1 MAESR
6 YHNEGGPIGWMASNP
21 IAANLLLIIVLI
33 AGYIA
38 IGGIRK
44 EVFPSFPTDTF
55 TVTVPYPGSSPEEV
69 EQGIVLKIE
78 EELRDIVGIKEM
90 RSTAMEGVGVVTV
103 EMEPGSDIAKALNQ
117 AKVRVDSIPAFPLDA
132 EEPIVEEVVSRG
144 YAMRVSVYGDLDEA
158 GLKQLADQVR
168 EEILELEGISEID
181 VLGERDYEI
190 SIEVSSAELRRY
202 GLDFDQVVNAV
213 RSRSRDLPGGTVRT
227 ENGSITLRSV
237 SQAYTGQEFAALTL
251 VTREDGTAVKL
262 GDVATVVDG
271 FEDQPVLSHL
281 NGRRAVT
288 LAIYRVGDQD
298 VLQITSELR
307 QYIADKQAHLAD
319 GVYITGWMDESVHLR
334 GRINL
339 MLRNAAQGGLLVVLA
354 LALFLDLG
362 LALWVIL
369 GVPFAVMAT
378 LATIY
383 FLGLPISI
391 NVLSVF
397 AFILVLGILVDDGI
411 VTAESAYAYIQSDGP
426 GTASVVRGVRRVATA
441 TIFGAMTTIIAFG
454 PTLFLSEGFARVMTH
469 IGPVV
474 VLCIFYSLVETKLI
488 LPAHLRHIRT
498 GRQPSS
504 GWRGAVQAVQNRFSS
519 ALSDFAAGPYRRVLH
534 LSLQH
539 RYTALAIFLA
549 VLIVSLALV
558 PSGIVRFVFFPNVP
572 SDQIR
577 VTLEMPQG
585 TAWER
590 THEYARRIEAAV
602 QRMNERFHAEA
613 DTESDV
619 VVELLVI
626 SESDTSATVDIDLIP
641 SQYRSI
647 SSVVLAQWL
656 REELGPL
663 EGVRELSINAVAG
676 PPDSAVEVQLTGHRL
691 ETLQAAAEE
700 LKQSLAKMR
709 GVQDISDSFNA
720 GGKELDIRV
729 TAQGEALGLGSVD
742 LARQVRQAFFGAE
755 VQRVQRGR
763 DEVRVY
769 VRLPAEDRAQLGSL
783 QSLWIRLPDGRKV
796 PFPVVGEAREQTGL
810 STIDRIDRKRVVFV
824 QADVNKSVVE
834 PGDIIRLLDSKVLPE
849 VLQRHPGI
857 SYKFGGQAE
866 AEEKTSASLT
876 YGFVIILIMIYG
888 ALAIPLKSYIEPLL
902 IMSVIPFGII
912 GAIVGHLVLGKDIS
926 ILSVVGIIGL
936 VGVVVND
943 SLVMVDFINH
953 YIDEGHD
960 WRSAITQAGPRRFR
974 AVILTSVTTFLGLL
988 PIQMETS
995 IQSEFVKPMAIS
1007 IAFGVLFA
1015 TFVTLILVPVLY
1027 HIARDLEKLVTG
1039 SSVAKYDSVAPAA
1052 D

>member
-1 MAESR
+1 MPESR
-6 YHNEGGPIGWMASNP
+6 YYSESGPIGWMASNP
-21 IAANLLLIIVLI
+21 IAANLLLVIVLI

-38 IGGIRK
+38 TGSIRK

-78 EELRDIVGIKEM
+78 EALRDIVGIKEI
-90 RSTAMEGVGVVTV
+90 RSTAMEGMGVVTV

-117 AKVRVDSIPAFPLDA
+117 AKVRVDGIPAFPLDA
-132 EEPIVEEVVSRG
+132 EEPIVEEVIRRG
-144 YAMRVSVYGDLDEA
+144 FAMRVSVYGDLDEA

-168 EEILELEGISEID
+168 EEILDLQGISEIR
-181 VLGERDYEI
+181 VVGERDYEI
-190 SIEVSSAELRRY
+190 SIEVSTADLRRF
-202 GLDFDQVVNAV
+202 GLDFDQVVDAV
-213 RSRSRDLPGGTVRT
+213 RSRSRDLPGGIVRT
-227 ENGSITLRSV
+227 ENGSVTLRSV
-237 SQAYTGQEFAALTL
+237 SQAYTGQEFEALNL
-251 VTREDGTAVKL
+251 LTREDGTSIRL

-271 FEDQPVLSHL
+271 FEDQPVLSTL
-281 NGRRAVT
+281 DGRRAIT
-288 LAIYRVGDQD
+288 LIVDRVGDQD
-298 VLQITSELR
+298 VLQITDELR
-307 QYIADKQAHLAD
+307 RYIADKQASLAD
-319 GVYITGWMDESVHLR
+319 GVYITGWIDESKILR
-334 GRINL
+334 GRIDL
-339 MLRNAAQGGLLVVLA
+339 MLRNAAQGALLVILA

-369 GVPFAVMAT
+369 GVPFAIMGT
-378 LATIY
+378 LATIH

-441 TIFGAMTTIIAFG
+441 TIFGAMTTVIAFG
-454 PTLFLSEGFARVMTH
+454 PTLFLTEGFARVMTH

-474 VLCIFYSLVETKLI
+474 MLCIFFSLVETKLI
-488 LPAHLRHIRT
+488 LPAHLRHIRI
-498 GRQPSS
+498 GEKPPG
-504 GWRGAVQAVQNRFSS
+504 GWRGGLRRVQNKC
-519 ALSDFAAGPYRRVLH
+519 ALALGNFAAGPYRRLLRAALH
-534 LSLQH
+534 Q
-539 RYTALAIFLA
+539 RYTTLAAFLA
-549 VLIVSLALV
+549 VLIVCLALV

-572 SDQIR
+572 SDQIM

-590 THEYARRIEAAV
+590 THDYARRIEAAAR
-602 QRMNERFHAEA
+602 RMNERYLAVE
-613 DTESDV
+613 DTSVDV
-619 VVELLVI
+619 IRTLMVI
-626 SESDTSATVDIDLIP
+626 SDSDTSADVDIDLVP
-641 SQYRSI
+641 SEERAI

-663 EGVRELSINAVAG
+663 EGVRELSIDAVAG
-676 PPDSAVEVQLTGHRL
+676 PPGSALEVQFTGSKL
-691 ETLQAAAEE
+691 ESLRQAAEE
-700 LKQSLAKMR
+700 LKQSLALMA
-709 GVQDISDSFNA
+709 GVQDVSDSFNA
-720 GGKELDIRV
+720 GGKELDIHV
-729 TAQGEALGLGSVD
+729 TPQGEALGLGDVD

-769 VRLPAEDRAQLGSL
+769 VRLPAGERAQLGSL

-810 STIDRIDRKRVVFV
+810 SVIDRIDRKRVVFV
-824 QADVNKSVVE
+824 RADVNKRMVE
-834 PGDIIRLLDSKVLPE
+834 PGEVTDLLKVQILPAI
-849 VLQRHPGI
+849 LQRHPGI
-857 SYKFGGQAE
+857 TYSFGGEAE
-866 AEEKTSASLT
+866 AEEKTSEALT

-888 ALAIPLKSYIEPLL
+888 ALAIPLKSYIEPTL

-912 GAIVGHLVLGKDIS
+912 GAIIGHLLLGKDIS
-926 ILSVVGIIGL
+926 ILSVIGIIGL

-960 WRSAITQAGPRRFR
+960 WRSAILEAGPKRFR
-974 AVILTSVTTFLGLL
+974 PVILTSVTTFLGLL
-988 PIQMETS
+988 PIQMESS

-1007 IAFGVLFA
+1007 VAFGVLFA

-1027 HIARDLEKLVTG
+1027 HIARDLERLATG
-1039 SSVAKYDSVAPAA
+1039 KSSPETGESSAVS
-1052 D
+1052 

>member
-1 MAESR
+1 MADSR

-21 IAANLLLIIVLI
+21 IAANLLLVIVLI

-38 IGGIRK
+38 IEGIRK
-44 EVFPSFPTDTF
+44 EVFPSFPSDTF

-78 EELRDIVGIKEM
+78 EELRDIVGIEEI

-132 EEPIVEEVVSRG
+132 EEPIVEEVLSRG
-144 YAMRVSVYGDLDEA
+144 YAMRVSIYGELNEI

-168 EEILELEGISEID
+168 EEILDLEGISEIR
-181 VLGERDYEI
+181 VFGERDYEI
-190 SIEVSSAELRRY
+190 SIEVSSADLRRY
-202 GLDFDQVVNAV
+202 GLDFDQVVDAV
-213 RSRSRDLPGGTVRT
+213 RNRSRDLPGGMLRT
-227 ENGSITLRSV
+227 DSGSITLRSV
-237 SQAYTGQEFAALTL
+237 SQAYTGQDFAALTL
-251 VTREDGTAVKL
+251 VTRADGTSIKL
-262 GDVATVVDG
+262 GDVATIVDG
-271 FEDQPVLSHL
+271 FEDQPVLSTL
-281 NGRRAVT
+281 NGRRAITFIVD
-288 LAIYRVGDQD
+288 RVGDQD
-298 VLQITSELR
+298 VLQITDELR
-307 QYIADKQAHLAD
+307 TYIAQKQAELAD
-319 GVYITGWMDESVHLR
+319 GIYITGWIDESKILR
-334 GRINL
+334 GRIDL
-339 MLRNAAQGGLLVVLA
+339 MLRNAAQGAVLVVLA

-369 GVPFAVMAT
+369 GVPFAIMAT

-411 VTAESAYAYIQSDGP
+411 VTAESAYAYIQAHGP
-426 GTASVVRGVRRVATA
+426 GTASVVQGVRRVSTA

-454 PTLFLSEGFARVMTH
+454 PTLFLTEGFARVMTH

-474 VLCIFYSLVETKLI
+474 VLCIFFSLVETKLI
-488 LPAHLRHIRT
+488 LPAHLRHIHRDKA
-498 GRQPSS
+498 PPA
-504 GWRGAVQAVQNRFSS
+504 GWRGSVQRLQGR
-519 ALSDFAAGPYRRVLH
+519 FAAALTRFATGPYR
-534 LSLQH
+534 SFLQACLRQ
-539 RYTALAIFLA
+539 RYTTLAVFLA
-549 VLIVSLALV
+549 VLIVCLALV
-558 PSGIVRFVFFPNVP
+558 PSGLVRSVFFPNVP
-572 SDQIR
+572 SDQLM

-590 THEYARRIEAAV
+590 THDYARRIEAAA
-602 QRMNERFHAEA
+602 REMNARYLEEA
-613 DTESDV
+613 NTSVDV
-619 VVELLVI
+619 IRELMVV
-626 SESDTSATVDIDLIP
+626 SESDASASVDIDLVP
-641 SQYRSI
+641 SEQRSI

-656 REELGPL
+656 REALGPL
-663 EGVRELSINAVAG
+663 EGVRELTIDAVAG
-676 PPDSAVEVQLTGHRL
+676 PPGSTLEVQFTGSSL
-691 ETLQAAAEE
+691 EALQLAARE
-700 LKQSLAKMR
+700 LKHALAEMP
-709 GVQDISDSFNA
+709 GVVDISDSFNA
-720 GGKELDIRV
+720 GGKELDIQV
-729 TAQGEALGLGSVD
+729 TAQGEALGLGTVE

-769 VRLPAEDRAQLGSL
+769 VRLPAQDRARLDSL

-824 QADVNKSVVE
+824 RADVDKRAVE
-834 PGDIIRLLDSKVLPE
+834 PGEVTRALKTEVLPQI
-849 VLQRHPGI
+849 LAGHPGI
-857 SYKFGGQAE
+857 TYSFGGEVE
-866 AEEKTSASLT
+866 AQEETSRSLA
-876 YGFVIILIMIYG
+876 YGTVIILIMIYG
-888 ALAIPLKSYIEPLL
+888 ALAIPLKSYMEPLL
-902 IMSVIPFGII
+902 IMSVIPFGVI
-912 GAIVGHLVLGKDIS
+912 GAILGHLLLGKDLS
-926 ILSVVGIIGL
+926 ILSVIGIIGL
-936 VGVVVND
+936 VGVVIND

-960 WRSAITQAGPRRFR
+960 WHPAILEAGPRRFR

-1015 TFVTLILVPVLY
+1015 TVVTLILVPVLY
-1027 HIARDLEKLVTG
+1027 HIAKDLEGWARG
-1039 SSVAKYDSVAPAA
+1039 SSTAQPDAA
-1052 D
+1052 LN